1 MENLLGVLNIFVY
14 APHFVGGIASMLF
27 RFMINIIV
35 VGLIVHVFYYSK
47 SKRRDYYFTF
57 MMISVSIFMLVYF
70 MGDSKLKTG
79 VALGLFAIFGIIR
92 YRTEA
97 VPIREMTYLFFLVA
111 ISVVNGMSEELTMLE
126 LLIPNIIFILSVWVL
141 ESKILV
147 KHEASKIIFY
157 DNVNLIAPDKR
168 AELIADIES
177 RLGLKILRVEVG
189 TVDFLRDSAIIRIYY
204 NSENCNGEE
213 GDNSIENITRIT
225 RTFDGL

>member
-1 MENLLGVLNIFVY
+1 
-14 APHFVGGIASMLF
+14 MLF

>member
-1 MENLLGVLNIFVY
+1 ME
-14 APHFVGGIASMLF
+14 
-27 RFMINIIV
+27 RINI
-35 VGLIVHVFYYSK
+35 L
-47 SKRRDYYFTF
+47 
-57 MMISVSIFMLVYF
+57 MI
-70 MGDSKLKTG
+70 D
-79 VALGLFAIFGIIR
+79 
-92 YRTEA
+92 
-97 VPIREMTYLFFLVA
+97 
-111 ISVVNGMSEELTMLE
+111 
-126 LLIPNIIFILSVWVL
+126 
-141 ESKILV
+141 
-147 KHEASKIIFY
+147 

>member
-1 MENLLGVLNIFVY
+1 
-14 APHFVGGIASMLF
+14 MLF

-204 NSENCNGEE
+204 NSENCC
-213 GDNSIENITRIT
+213 IYLIFFWQFLI
-225 RTFDGL
+225 

>member
-1 MENLLGVLNIFVY
+1 
-14 APHFVGGIASMLF
+14 MLF

-157 DNVNLIAPDKR
+157 DNFLYCHY
-168 AELIADIES
+168 
-177 RLGLKILRVEVG
+177 LR
-189 TVDFLRDSAIIRIYY
+189 
-204 NSENCNGEE
+204 
-213 GDNSIENITRIT
+213 
-225 RTFDGL
+225 